1 MLSVPADCECSNYSV
16 ATGEGHLAQEFNK
29 NHRCSCSNPLMEHLN
44 IQCKVLLHMFYIY
57 TPLSLFIPFQM

>member
-16 ATGEGHLAQEFNK
+16 VTGEGHLAQEIDK
-29 NHRCSCSNPLMEHLN
+29 NHRCSCSNLLMEHLN

-57 TPLSLFIPFQM
+57 TVIAFHTTFQM